1 MKYKKLVVLICLGSH
16 LLVTSPLVFAKK
28 KNPFSKVT
36 KAFKKGFEDAANA
49 VTSSGGEVA
58 KGVAS
63 GVNVVAGAGGAAV
76 NQAGN
81 DLSGIAR
88 DVAGASGGAVQNVN
102 NFRPQNYLRPSAL
115 LDALS
120 PQIDFLKGTA
130 LSLNSEMDQ
139 VRLEAGKL
147 IQRVTGLT
155 DLEIIK
161 ELKDIIRIL
170 KASDNLDLLDIA
182 HPDWTSRIEARLS
195 PTLVGTDMTLMQAL
209 REYQSALA
217 TAMKEPNAI
226 IWELADSV
234 QGIADDVQGL
244 MKPYLASLQSGG
256 SGGAGASDSA
266 PAAPMVAPAAPM
278 VAPAAPMVASSLA
291 SEGNA
296 EDDDIF
302 DSLCGATP
310 IPLTIGG
317 VLIFVPIERKVIA
330 ECGGDAAVMAGKSFI
345 SSSDVAAFSEL
356 SEKDEASPAADLARH
371 TSSKTYFKQPYGAAW
386 DFRFVVAVR
395 TARGDLSFTPHI
407 KFPLAWSTP
416 KPSNRTI
423 SKSGGNT
430 IIKNAVHNKF
440 IFSPE
445 FEGAFLISPITNPLL
460 ATIPI
465 NVEFPI
471 VGKQMG
477 DGPHGT
483 LLQQIKFTVGLDI
496 GVRWGKLTAPQ
507 VRENFEAIARFLRLM
522 REERRAFQLIA
533 VESYAIDTGL
543 AAVVQAAPAVLTS
556 AEQVIQNGL
565 MAIGMLAGLTPLVQ
579 LIPQV
584 DDQGDVIAATVA
596 LPLMMTAF
604 TTALR
609 SFRIFPPGL
618 KQRVSDISLV
628 KLQMTFGYLNAN
640 LAAAIAQKQMPA
652 ANAGF
657 ELVRPGVP
665 DYVGIGM
672 VALPQVTQTLYLL
685 TSPQAVATGNLAAF
699 QVWGPYAYW
708 TPTMVWAGTLAG
720 KLFLD
725 NGSDQY
731 EPMGVR

>member
-28 KNPFSKVT
+28 KKNPFSKIT
-36 KAFKKGFEDAANA
+36 KTFKKGFEDASNA

-58 KGVAS
+58 KGVSS
-63 GVNVVAGAGGAAV
+63 GIDAVAGAGNAAV

-81 DLSGIAR
+81 DLSGIAKKV
-88 DVAGASGGAVQNVN
+88 DHTWDAFGGAVQNVN

-120 PQIDFLKGTA
+120 PQIDFLKGTG
-130 LSLNSEMDQ
+130 LSLNSEIDQ
-139 VRLEAGKL
+139 FRLEAGKL
-147 IQRVTGLT
+147 IQRETGLT
-155 DLEIIK
+155 NLEIIK

-170 KASDNLDLLDIA
+170 KASGNLDLLDIA

-209 REYQSALA
+209 REYQSAIA
-217 TAMKEPNAI
+217 TAMKEPDAI

-234 QGIADDVQGL
+234 QGIADDVQGV

-256 SGGAGASDSA
+256 SGGAGSSDSA
-266 PAAPMVAPAAPM
+266 PAVS
-278 VAPAAPMVASSLA
+278 MVASSLA

-296 EDDDIF
+296 EDDNVF

-317 VLIFVPIERKVIA
+317 VLIFVPGERKVIA

-386 DFRFVVAVR
+386 DFRFVVAVS
-395 TARGDLSFTPHI
+395 TPRGGGSITPHI
-407 KFPLAWSTP
+407 KFPLAWATP

-483 LLQQIKFTVGLDI
+483 LLQQIKLTAGLDL
-496 GVRWGKLTAPQ
+496 GVRWGKLTAEE
-507 VRENFEAIARFLRLM
+507 VRTNFEAIARFLRLL
-522 REERRAFQLIA
+522 REQRRTFEIIA
-533 VESYAIDTGL
+533 TTTILGGEST
-543 AAVVQAAPAVLTS
+543 AAVAPAVLL
-556 AEQVIQNGL
+556 AGEQIIQNGL
-565 MAIGMLAGLTPLVQ
+565 MVTGMLAGLTNPVVQ

-609 SFRIFPPGL
+609 SFAIFPPAL
-618 KQRVSDISLV
+618 KQRVSDISLI

-672 VALPQVTQTLYLL
+672 SALPQVTQVLYLL
-685 TSPQAVATGNLAAF
+685 TPGQAAGRGNLAAF

-708 TPTMVWAGTLAG
+708 TPTVVWAGTLAG

>member
-28 KNPFSKVT
+28 KNPFSKIT

-49 VTSSGGEVA
+49 VTSSGSEVA
-58 KGVAS
+58 KGVTS

-278 VAPAAPMVASSLA
+278 VASSLA

-386 DFRFVVAVR
+386 DFRFVVAVS
-395 TARGDLSFTPHI
+395 TPKGGLSFTPHI

-445 FEGAFLISPITNPLL
+445 FEGALLISPITNPLL

-522 REERRAFQLIA
+522 REDRRALNILERA
-533 VESYAIDTGL
+533 LSIYSAGAESTAAIST
-543 AAVVQAAPAVLTS
+543 VSPAVLTS

>member
-28 KNPFSKVT
+28 KKNPFSKIT
-36 KAFKKGFEDAANA
+36 KTFTKGFEDASNA
-49 VTSSGGEVA
+49 VASSGGVVA
-58 KGVAS
+58 KGVSS
-63 GVNVVAGAGGAAV
+63 GIDAVAGAGNAAV

-81 DLSGIAR
+81 DLSGFTN
-88 DVAGASGGAVQNVN
+88 DVAGTLGAAVQKVN

-120 PQIDFLKGTA
+120 PQIDFLKGTG
-130 LSLNSEMDQ
+130 LSLNSEIDQ

-147 IQRVTGLT
+147 IQQVTGLT

-161 ELKDIIRIL
+161 ELTEIIRIL

-195 PTLVGTDMTLMQAL
+195 PTLVGTDITLMQAL

-217 TAMKEPNAI
+217 SAMTAADSM
-226 IWELADSV
+226 IWQLADSV
-234 QGIADDVQGL
+234 QDSVDDVQDVI
-244 MKPYLASLQSGG
+244 KPYLASLQSGG
-256 SGGAGASDSA
+256 SGEASSSSSA
-266 PAAPMVAPAAPM
+266 PL
-278 VAPAAPMVASSLA
+278 APMVASSLA
-291 SEGNA
+291 AEGSG
-296 EDDDIF
+296 EDYDTF

-345 SSSDVAAFSEL
+345 NSSDVAALSEL

-371 TSSKTYFKQPYGAAW
+371 TSSKAYFKQPYGVAW
-386 DFRFVVAVR
+386 DFRLVVAVS
-395 TARGDLSFTPHI
+395 TPRGSGSITPHI
-407 KFPLAWSTP
+407 KFPLAWATP

-430 IIKNAVHNKF
+430 LIKNAVNHKF

-445 FEGAFLISPITNPLL
+445 FEGAILISQLKSPLL

-471 VGKQMG
+471 VGKQTG
-477 DGPHGT
+477 DGPHGSI
-483 LLQQIKFTVGLDI
+483 LQQIKVTVGLDL
-496 GVRWGKLTAPQ
+496 GLRWGKLSADEVNT
-507 VRENFEAIARFLRLM
+507 NFEAIARFLRLL
-522 REERRAFQLIA
+522 REQRRTFEIIA
-533 VESYAIDTGL
+533 TTTILGGEST
-543 AAVVQAAPAVLTS
+543 AAVAPAVLL
-556 AEQVIQNGL
+556 AGEQIIQNGL
-565 MAIGMLAGLTPLVQ
+565 MVTGMLAGLTNPLVQ
-579 LIPQV
+579 LIPEV
-584 DDQGDVIAATVA
+584 DDQGDVIAATAA
-596 LPLMMTAF
+596 LPLMMTGF

-609 SFRIFPPGL
+609 RFGIYAGSSA
-618 KQRVSDISLV
+618 KQRVSDISLI

-665 DYVGIGM
+665 DYVGLGM
-672 VALPQVTQTLYLL
+672 VALPQVTQALYLL
-685 TSPQAVATGNLAAF
+685 TAPRVAATGNLVAF

-708 TPTMVWAGTLAG
+708 TPTVVWAGTLAG